1 MANYSV
7 TTTTSEDAK
16 QSVVQAA
23 LEAAIEA
30 TDTTKV
36 IRHYSIV
43 YNKQRGVFVGTVV
56 VDT

>member
-7 TTTTSEDAK
+7 TTTTSENK
-16 QSVVQAA
+16 QFQTVQAA
-23 LEAAIEA
+23 LETAIEA

-36 IRHYSIV
+36 IRHYSII
-43 YNKQRGVFVGTVV
+43 YRRDEGTFVGTLV